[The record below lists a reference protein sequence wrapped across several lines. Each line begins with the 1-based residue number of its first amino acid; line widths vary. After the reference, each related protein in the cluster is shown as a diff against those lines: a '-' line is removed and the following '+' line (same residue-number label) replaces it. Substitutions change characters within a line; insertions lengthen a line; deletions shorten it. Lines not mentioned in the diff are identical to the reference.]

1 MKFKI
6 FESYLNGN
14 RQPLIHQT
22 NKYNLI
28 SILNTDELKI
38 SKATDDQMSISFTR
52 SLYYSEAST
61 SARLLLDVDKLMRD
75 GYKIIPYDELY
86 HFFMKLKNN
95 VKNKVKDIERMK
107 KIIQKFKKYS
117 KVNPHTGLKYMKHN
131 VNLVSDENQL
141 EHQLEH
147 EYEERIYKNIKKLGK
162 YIIAIDIDYSLY
174 YDYELNIMKNY
185 LKKYPHI
192 EIFEYNQ
199 DNLWDRRK
207 KIDINI

>member
-1 MKFKI
+1 MIMNFKI

-22 NKYNLI
+22 TKYNLI
-28 SILNTDELKI
+28 EILETDELKT
-38 SKATDDQMSISFTR
+38 SKAADNQISISFTR
-52 SLYYSEAST
+52 SLYYSDAPT
-61 SARLLLDVDKLMRD
+61 SARLLLDVDKLIRD
-75 GYKIIPYDELY
+75 GYTIIPYDELY
-86 HFFMKLKNN
+86 HLFIKYKDKDKNTEKKKKL
-95 VKNKVKDIERMK
+95 
-107 KIIQKFKKYS
+107 IQKFKKYS

-131 VNLVSDENQL
+131 VNIDLPDENQL
-141 EHQLEH
+141 EQ

-162 YIIAIDIDYSLY
+162 YIIAIDIDYSSY
-174 YDYELNIMKNY
+174 YDYVLNIMKNY